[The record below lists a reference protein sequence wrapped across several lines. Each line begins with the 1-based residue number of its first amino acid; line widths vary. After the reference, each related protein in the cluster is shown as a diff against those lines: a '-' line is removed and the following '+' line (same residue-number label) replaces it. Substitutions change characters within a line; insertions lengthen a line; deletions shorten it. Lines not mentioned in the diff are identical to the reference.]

1 MKNDLSKLGTLQRA
15 AGALRVAGYIGAKA
29 KIAIVTNSRIYLD
42 HAATTPLRPE
52 ARAALEQGFALWAN
66 PSSPHAD
73 GRRARAALED
83 ARERIKTALGWQ
95 GEVIFT
101 SGASEAAALA
111 LDAIN
116 AVHDVATAVEH
127 DAVLRGDQPE
137 WTLPVRPDGSA
148 DLMILSEESRP
159 SELIAG
165 DPENRSLVA
174 VQHVNSETGN
184 RQHIG
189 FAAEVVHDNGGLLLV
204 DCAQSAGKFELPRM
218 ADLAIVSAHKFGGPV
233 GVGALLLKDFAM
245 LHPGGGQERGYR
257 RGTENLPG
265 VLAMAAALEACAAP
279 YVDPDVL
286 APLEPFADEVRA
298 MGGAWLSDRLS
309 DPTPYIHAVAM
320 PGIGAQ
326 AQLMRFDMAGI
337 SVSQGSACSSGT
349 MKRSHVLTAM
359 GLADELADRTIRVS
373 FGWTTTRA
381 DIERFCEVWLAMARE
396 RA

>member
-1 MKNDLSKLGTLQRA
+1 MG
-15 AGALRVAGYIGAKA
+15 GYIGGKA
-29 KIAIVTNSRIYLD
+29 KIAIVTKPPRIYLD

-52 ARAALEQGFALWAN
+52 ARAAMEEGFALWAN
-66 PSSPHAD
+66 PSSPHAE

-83 ARERIKTALGWQ
+83 ARERIKAALGWE

-111 LDAIN
+111 LDAAN
-116 AVHDVATAVEH
+116 AVHDIASAVEH

-137 WTLPVRPDGSA
+137 WTLAVRGDGAA
-148 DLMILSEESRP
+148 DVVALSDESRP
-159 SELIAG
+159 VELLAD

-174 VQHVNSETGN
+174 VQHINSETGN

-204 DCAQSAGKFELPRM
+204 DCAQSAGKFELPQM
-218 ADLAIVSAHKFGGPV
+218 ADMAIVAAHKFGGPV
-233 GVGALLLKDFAM
+233 GVGALLVKDYAM

-265 VLAMAAALEACAAP
+265 VLAMAAALEACRP
-279 YVDPDVL
+279 PFVDPY
-286 APLEPFADEVRA
+286 ALEPLYAFAAEVRA
-298 MGGAWLSDRLS
+298 LDGEWLSDRLS
-309 DPTPYIHAVAM
+309 DPTAYIRAIAM
-320 PGIGAQ
+320 PGLSAQ
-326 AQLMRFDMAGI
+326 AQLMRFDGAGI
-337 SVSQGSACSSGT
+337 AVSQGSACSSGT

-359 GLADELADRTIRVS
+359 GIADEIADRTIRVS

-381 DIERFCEVWLAMARE
+381 EVERFCETWLAMARQP
-396 RA
+396 A